1 MTKKKPTTVKEW
13 EKVCENLNAALKLSI
28 KTEEDLTEQI
38 RVLNKKLN
46 THIQNADAFKEEIE
60 NLESYIK
67 EWEEEHENEIEQLE
81 EQLTMSVGVI
91 KYLEMKLGRTNS
103 V

>member
-13 EKVCENLNAALKLSI
+13 EKVCENLNAALQLSI
-28 KTEEDLTEQI
+28 KTEENLKADI
-38 RVLNKKLN
+38 RAL
-46 THIQNADAFKEEIE
+46 EE
-60 NLESYIK
+60 NLEHYLTPD
-67 EWEEEHENEIEQLE
+67 EVDNEVEELEAQIETLE

-91 KYLEMKLGRTNS
+91 KYLEMKLERPNS

>member
-13 EKVCENLNAALKLSI
+13 EKVCENLNSALQLSI
-28 KTEEDLTEQI
+28 KTEEDLKEKIKHLQQN
-38 RVLNKKLN
+38 LNDMYKAVDEDFEDN
-46 THIQNADAFKEEIE
+46 DDA
-60 NLESYIK
+60 
-67 EWEEEHENEIEQLE
+67 IEQLE

-91 KYLEMKLGRTNS
+91 KYLEMKLERPNP

>member
-13 EKVCENLNAALKLSI
+13 EKVCENLNSALQSMMKDEVKL
-28 KTEEDLTEQI
+28 Q
-38 RVLNKKLN
+38 NK
-46 THIQNADAFKEEIE
+46 IE
-60 NLESYIK
+60 K
-67 EWEEEHENEIEQLE
+67 LE

-91 KYLEMKLGRTNS
+91 KYLEMKLERPNP

>member
-13 EKVCENLNAALKLSI
+13 EKVCENLNSALQLSI
-28 KTEEDLTEQI
+28 KTEEDL
-38 RVLNKKLN
+38 K
-46 THIQNADAFKEEIE
+46 ADIKALEE
-60 NLESYIK
+60 NLEHYLTPD
-67 EWEEEHENEIEQLE
+67 EVAQEVEELEAQVEQLE

-91 KYLEMKLGRTNS
+91 KYLEMKLERTNS

>member
-13 EKVCENLNAALKLSI
+13 EKVCENLNSALQSMIKDEAALKE
-28 KTEEDLTEQI
+28 K
-38 RVLNKKLN
+38 
-46 THIQNADAFKEEIE
+46 
-60 NLESYIK
+60 IK
-67 EWEEEHENEIEQLE
+67 ELEENFTADELDQEVEHLEAQIETLE

-91 KYLEMKLGRTNS
+91 KYLEMKLERPNP

>member
-13 EKVCENLNAALKLSI
+13 EKVCENLNSALQSMMKDEAALKE
-28 KTEEDLTEQI
+28 K
-38 RVLNKKLN
+38 
-46 THIQNADAFKEEIE
+46 
-60 NLESYIK
+60 IK
-67 EWEEEHENEIEQLE
+67 ELEENFTADELDQEVEHLEAQIETLE

-91 KYLEMKLGRTNS
+91 KYLEMKLERPNP